1 MYLGNNT
8 EFVRKVEEL
17 IAMWSRQIEQVIT
30 ESEQIRR
37 EADDVGPGA
46 ELQYWVNR
54 RNKFDSW
61 VLLLITRYSYTD
73 IWSNE

>member
-1 MYLGNNT
+1 MCLGNNT

-46 ELQYWVNR
+46 ELQYWVYR
-54 RNKFDSW
+54 RNKFDA
-61 VLLLITRYSYTD
+61 
-73 IWSNE
+73 